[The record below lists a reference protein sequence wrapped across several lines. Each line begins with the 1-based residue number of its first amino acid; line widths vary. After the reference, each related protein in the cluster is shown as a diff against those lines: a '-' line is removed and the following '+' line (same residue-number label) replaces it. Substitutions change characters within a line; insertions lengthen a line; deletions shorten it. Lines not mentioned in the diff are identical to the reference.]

1 METETRFYKLGREYG
16 CTLKTKIRPKKNR
29 PITDIEF
36 IPEADIK
43 PGYFRLICSTRG
55 KKEPFSSSPFRS
67 KATPIWLLVIIN
79 LLIIVYATIVI
90 VY

>member
-16 CTLKTKIRPKKNR
+16 CRLITKIRRKKNR

-36 IPEADIK
+36 IPEEDK
-43 PGYFRLICSTRG
+43 G
-55 KKEPFSSSPFRS
+55 KKEPFSLSPFRS

-79 LLIIVYATIVI
+79 LLIIVYAAIVI
-90 VY
+90 I